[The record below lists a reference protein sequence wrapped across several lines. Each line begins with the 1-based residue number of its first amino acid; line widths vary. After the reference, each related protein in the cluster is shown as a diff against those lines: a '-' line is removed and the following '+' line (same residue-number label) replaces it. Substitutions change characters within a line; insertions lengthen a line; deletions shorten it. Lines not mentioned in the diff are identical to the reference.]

1 MKTQTKVFKNK
12 LSPDD
17 EVCTSKGNSRSPA
30 VLTLK
35 QSKSQDTDQHGGI
48 LGNFSNTAILD
59 TSSGIAA
66 CVKTPVQDEEINVLE
81 EENVEVPQELEAE
94 STNNR
99 TENVSFWEASSSI
112 HCPSQTPPVCTQ
124 TIVDTVAD
132 PQGSDFPELFAPSS
146 SIMTMIRAR
155 INEAPHTPTQI
166 HVRNISDSST
176 LPVSLRS
183 TASDSC
189 LDAKY
194 LQHSHRNISVP
205 FSSPVL
211 TKSPQELFK
220 RLVDLKSERAWNSL
234 LESRE
239 VAHANEIAD
248 LHEEHSDEMK
258 EVRQEAQA
266 TITQGLEKADRTR
279 THLQKQLKK
288 INAAKEDAQSAFKT
302 VQGQLAQQQAEY
314 QEVVA
319 AFQREVLDRKAA
331 EQNCGT
337 LETQLD
343 ALQAQYK
350 ERETAL
356 IQENARLQDEVLARD
371 QLAQEQTQFLARD
384 NALSLEN
391 RRLLGVISDMQLK
404 TYELEFKM
412 MKHQACIT
420 PEQYTQTQDALKEQL
435 GAAKRQVDSTRA
447 KIYELTYVMEGTPTE
462 NMVGQAQLIEARTKQ
477 VEDLSTEVLELTTQ
491 LADTH
496 NEKMRLEAKSKLSSE
511 SRVKEVARAAS
522 VKEILEKKVE
532 ILRTANEEL
541 MAYPRA
547 LLRNSQNDLVEAVSI
562 GMEALRNER
571 SSLDANLQ
579 KTTAALKAAE
589 EDLALWKFRH
599 HSLSEEMSAKNEK
612 IAELEN
618 QNIKLDSETGRLD
631 IELSAITHEK
641 DQVIKEKDRVIDGLE
656 EVTQDFNELVYQEAD
671 ARTAWLLKN
680 QAAQLKK
687 LNHDFQEERSVVA
700 AIEWQES
707 KRRERDMLDD
717 ALGYHQH
724 EMFQQTTADLRD
736 CQDELR
742 QNNHALDES
751 REECQRLKAKVLL
764 LTGMKDREQSGAALR
779 NAFAQSKEQPI
790 NHNHGF
796 SVPSPSTE
804 LASSVQTV
812 LRHTETMADVDA
824 QYFRGRDSCFVAELR
839 KAVEESD
846 RQLAETLQNEEY
858 RTVGSYNSSL
868 TALPVVP
875 PDAEAYTPPD
885 EEAYT
890 YGGSPV
896 SSVSSE
902 AQLPLPIPRNG
913 PSNARPIST
922 NGSFRQPLGNND
934 FYNHYDQWLAR
945 KGKAKMVEESATPSY
960 DHLADGEFRRL
971 RLEGIKT
978 AGEANREGGLDD
990 GPEYHYDLSKAE
1002 AETSEIYTMEEVY
1015 SVLWSEEPCGEEKG
1029 RSASISS
1036 MLVGVDD
1043 EEWRMAR
1050 TKRDAE
1056 GLPYAEFSFDD
1067 TPAEE

>member
-1 MKTQTKVFKNK
+1 M
-12 LSPDD
+12 D
-17 EVCTSKGNSRSPA
+17 A
-30 VLTLK
+30 VADRQETE
-35 QSKSQDTDQHGGI
+35 
-48 LGNFSNTAILD
+48 
-59 TSSGIAA
+59 SSGPFAQS
-66 CVKTPVQDEEINVLE
+66 TSDE
-81 EENVEVPQELEAE
+81 
-94 STNNR
+94 TNIR
-99 TENVSFWEASSSI
+99 TRN
-112 HCPSQTPPVCTQ
+112 H
-124 TIVDTVAD
+124 
-132 PQGSDFPELFAPSS
+132 DFL
-146 SIMTMIRAR
+146 I
-155 INEAPHTPTQI
+155 TPTQP
-166 HVRNISDSST
+166 HVRNISDTST

-183 TASDSC
+183 VASDSC
-189 LDAKY
+189 LASKY
-194 LQHSHRNISVP
+194 LQGSARVVSAP
-205 FSSPVL
+205 FGSAVF
-211 TKSPQELFK
+211 TKSPEELFK
-220 RLVDLKSERAWNSL
+220 RLVNLKSERAWNSL

-239 VAHANEIAD
+239 IAHANEIAD
-248 LHEEHSDEMK
+248 LNEDHTDKIEELK
-258 EVRQEAQA
+258 QETQAQ
-266 TITQGLEKADRTR
+266 ITQGLDRADRTR

-302 VQGQLAQQQAEY
+302 VKGQLAQQQAEY

-319 AFQREVLDRKAA
+319 VLQGEVLDRKAA
-331 EQNCGT
+331 EQNCGALKAQMDT
-337 LETQLD
+337 LE
-343 ALQAQYK
+343 ARYEA
-350 ERETAL
+350 REIAL

-371 QLAQEQTQFLARD
+371 QLAQEHAQFLEHD
-384 NALSLEN
+384 NALSQEN
-391 RRLLGVISDMQLK
+391 RRLLGVISGIQLK

-435 GAAKRQVDSTRA
+435 GAAKREVDSTRA

-477 VEDLSTEVLELTTQ
+477 VENLSTEVIELTTQ
-491 LADTH
+491 LADLQ
-496 NEKMRLEAKSKLSSE
+496 NEKDRLEADSKLSSE

-547 LLRNSQNDLVEAVSI
+547 LLRSSENDLVEAMAV
-562 GMEALRNER
+562 GMEALRKER
-571 SSLDANLQ
+571 SFLDANLR
-579 KTTAALKAAE
+579 KTATALKAAE

-599 HSLSEEMSAKNEK
+599 HSISEEITTKNEK
-612 IAELEN
+612 IAELES

-641 DQVIKEKDRVIDGLE
+641 DAVIKEKDLVIAGLE

-671 ARTAWLLKN
+671 ARTAWLPEN

-736 CQDELR
+736 CQDKLR

-764 LTGMKDREQSGAALR
+764 LTDMKDREQSGVTLR
-779 NAFAQSKEQPI
+779 NAFAQSKEQPAH
-790 NHNHGF
+790 HNHGF
-796 SVPSPSTE
+796 SVPSPSTGS
-804 LASSVQTV
+804 ATSVQTV
-812 LRHTETMADVDA
+812 LKHTETMADVDA
-824 QYFRGRDSCFVAELR
+824 QYFRGRNSCFIAELR

-846 RQLAETLQNEEY
+846 LQLAETLQNEEY
-858 RTVGSYNSSL
+858 RTVGSKNSLL
-868 TALPVVP
+868 TALPVCR
-875 PDAEAYTPPD
+875 PD
-885 EEAYT
+885 EEAHT

-902 AQLPLPIPRNG
+902 VQLPLPIPRNG

-945 KGKAKMVEESATPSY
+945 KGKAKMLEEVATPNY
-960 DHLADGEFRRL
+960 DHLADEEFRRL
-971 RLEGIKT
+971 RLEGIKI
-978 AGEANREGGLDD
+978 AREANREGGLDD

-1015 SVLWSEEPCGEEKG
+1015 GMLWSEQPCGEEKG

-1043 EEWRMAR
+1043 EEWKMAR

-1056 GLPYAEFSFDD
+1056 GLPYTEFHFDE